1 MEVAE
6 ITFPIRKSSLE
17 IFKNACST
25 KEELNELT
33 NKLVG
38 AVSDVVEAVAT
49 KSEIPQYEIS
59 YQDNVEAPE
68 SGTTAFRL
76 RQTAQ
81 QMLNSYACLLGTS
94 AEEVAFQISEVLSE
108 ELEKVLKD
116 KIAEKLG
123 LSTAIPRQAVVSTAK
138 SVKRRPPPPTFQD
151 TTGVSDGLGDLDPE
165 EIPAETDPSTFIPK
179 TGGLTDEMIEQDMHV
194 EDPEH
199 EAAAD
204 GEDIDDAQAEFTFAN
219 VIMGE
224 EEVDHRIKKRKK
236 GPSKSKGKA
245 VALTEEPRD

>member
-33 NKLVG
+33 NTLVG

-49 KSEIPQYEIS
+49 KSEIS
-59 YQDNVEAPE
+59 YQENVEAPE
-68 SGTTAFRL
+68 AGTTAFRL

-123 LSTAIPRQAVVSTAK
+123 LSTVIPRQAVVSTAK
-138 SVKRRPPPPTFQD
+138 SVKRRPPQPTFQD

-165 EIPAETDPSTFIPK
+165 EIPAETDPATFVPS
-179 TGGLTDEMIEQDMHV
+179 TGGLTDEMIAQDMHV
-194 EDPEH
+194 DDPEH

-224 EEVDHRIKKRKK
+224 EEVDQRIKKRKK